1 METKKCL
8 TCGAEMD
15 VNAIKCPSC
24 GASKGRKKPMPK
36 SHLAWAIFSTLFCC
50 LPTGIVSIVYAAKVS
65 KTYQQGNIVEA
76 YRKSKLADRW
86 ANIGAFIAFIP
97 LILYI
102 LVNVLGVNIALV
114 SDILKNLGI

>member
-1 METKKCL
+1 
-8 TCGAEMD
+8 MD

-86 ANIGAFIAFIP
+86 ANIGALIAFIP

-102 LVNVLGVNIALV
+102 LVNVVGVNIALV